1 MSEKK
6 SETSTPRPR
15 RRLIRR
21 ILMIGAPVAVCL
33 VGAYF
38 YITGGRYVS
47 TENAY
52 IKTDMVSV
60 SPQVSGRVRAVPVST
75 NDRVHE
81 GQVLFRVD
89 QAPFQIALQHAQ
101 AQLDSVRNDLLA
113 LRAQYREKQG
123 ELAMAREDVDFY
135 HKQFQRQSDLAKR
148 KAVSQALYD
157 EARHKLNQARQHVET
172 LQQELGRLKAQL
184 NGDPQAPVES
194 HPRYHEAL
202 AQVEQAKLDLKHTVV
217 RAPADG
223 IAGKVK
229 ILAGDF
235 VNAGEPAVSVVQDSH
250 GHTWVEANLK
260 ETQLTHLAV
269 GQEATLSVDAYP
281 GRVWHARVTSLSPAT
296 GAEYSLLP
304 PQNASGNWVKVVQR
318 VPVRLHITDENG
330 PPLRAGMSVVV
341 DIDTGWHRSFGGLF
355 SRTVASTQEQQ

>member
-1 MSEKK
+1 MSEK
-6 SETSTPRPR
+6 ETKTPKPR
-15 RRLIRR
+15 SRRKLVRR
-21 ILMIGAPVAVCL
+21 IAMIGVPVIVCGI
-33 VGAYF
+33 GAYF

-52 IKTDMVSV
+52 VKVDMVAV
-60 SPQVSGRVRAVPVST
+60 SPQISGRVKAVPVST
-75 NDRVHE
+75 NDRVRKD
-81 GQVLFRVD
+81 QILFRLD

-101 AQLDSVRNDLLA
+101 AQLDSVGNELRA
-113 LRAQYREKQG
+113 LQAQYREKQG
-123 ELAMAREDVDFY
+123 DLASAREDVTY
-135 HKQFQRQSDLAKR
+135 YQKQFKRQSDLAKR

-157 EARHKLNQARQHVET
+157 EARHKLNQARQQVET

-184 NGDPQAPVES
+184 NGDPTGPVES

-202 AQVEQAKLDLKHTVV
+202 AQVEQAKLDLAHTVV

-229 ILAGDF
+229 ILAGDY
-235 VNAGEPAVSVVQDSH
+235 VSEGEPAVSVVEDTH
-250 GHTWVEANLK
+250 VWVEANLK

-281 GRVWHARVTSLSPAT
+281 GRVWHARVTSVSPAT

-318 VPVRLHITDENG
+318 VPVRLHITDKSG

-341 DIDTGWHRSFGGLF
+341 DIDTGWHRTLGGLF
-355 SRTVASTQEQQ
+355 NSAVASTGQR